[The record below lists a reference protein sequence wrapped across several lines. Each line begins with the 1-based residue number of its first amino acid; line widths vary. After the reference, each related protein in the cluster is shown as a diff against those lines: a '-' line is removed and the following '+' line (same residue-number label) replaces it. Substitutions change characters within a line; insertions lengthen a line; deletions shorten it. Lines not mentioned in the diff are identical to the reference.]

1 MKAVLAEWLGRYDSD
16 KQLETTMIAAIRVR
30 SSFAILLGLLLV
42 VIAESASAAGR
53 LVVEQPWIRAAP
65 PGAMMLAG
73 YAQLKNAGDVSIV
86 ISNVVG
92 SDFGSVSM
100 HETIDENGVSKMRPL
115 DRVEIAP
122 GATLTFAPG
131 GKHFML
137 MRPQRELKNGDA
149 VKIAI
154 ATSANSISVEFV
166 VRDSAP

>member
-1 MKAVLAEWLGRYDSD
+1 MMAAV
-16 KQLETTMIAAIRVR
+16 RVR
-30 SSFAILLGLLLV
+30 SSFAILLGLQLM
-42 VIAESASAAGR
+42 VIAESVSAAGK

-73 YAQLKNAGDVSIV
+73 YAQLKNAGDAPIV
-86 ISNVVG
+86 ISNVA
-92 SDFGSVSM
+92 SADFGSVSM
-100 HETIDENGVSKMRPL
+100 HETMDENGLSKMRAL
-115 DRVEIAP
+115 DRVEIAA

-154 ATSANSISVEFV
+154 ATSANSVSVEFM